1 MALEPGDHFL
11 LRVKTG
17 DRRYRHCVVVSGAI
31 GLAHK
36 VLTPARQVRVQ
47 DFSEDSID
55 AIIPWDGVT
64 LPRRLAGHRSET
76 FLDVDSQGG
85 RFTEEEIDDTIASAA
100 GRVRRR
106 MRSKSP
112 PAHAIADAKP
122 KDDGDDDDSPGASKG
137 AEPRPKEHT
146 GDVADGE
153 GWYVVTGFGAALSGS
168 AISLKGVEHVI
179 LGDMALFM
187 KSKRVC
193 LAVWCRAEDVANRL
207 RELRVRSSG
216 HPSERFQGV
225 DEICVDPAATP
236 LVKEKDKDEVDD
248 LRVLPCHFEKDG
260 RRFRRLQDCE
270 QEYVLEEFVDWPV
283 DGERCIGHSAREL
296 RRGDRSWL
304 QHHDEWMTRSG
315 VAKNDRSSHERKV
328 LCTSLHHFAT
338 YDRLAIVSLAG
349 CEVINARRE
358 LIEFAHQQ
366 SPGAPRWDCSE
377 EFMGFKESREGTL
390 IDPKR
395 LAHVA
400 AVRGQKAKILEVSM
414 KADETRAAWLRRGG
428 SSTDAAPGVP
438 SAPGGRKLTA
448 AAKAKAKAE
457 AKPGGAA
464 DGQDGR

>member
-1 MALEPGDHFL
+1 M
-11 LRVKTG
+11 
-17 DRRYRHCVVVSGAI
+17 

-36 VLTPARQVRVQ
+36 ILTPARHVRVQ
-47 DFSEDSID
+47 DFSEDAID

-64 LPRRLAGHRSET
+64 LPRRLAGHRAEA
-76 FLDVDSQGG
+76 FLDVDSKGG
-85 RFTEEEIDDTIASAA
+85 RFTKEEIEDTIATAA
-100 GRVRRR
+100 GKTRRR
-106 MRSKSP
+106 VRSKSP
-112 PAHAIADAKP
+112 AVPAIADAKRLG
-122 KDDGDDDDSPGASKG
+122 DIDDDEGPGVSKG
-137 AEPRPKEHT
+137 AEPRPKEHVSE
-146 GDVADGE
+146 VADGE
-153 GWYVVTGFGAALSGS
+153 GWYVVTSFGAALSGS
-168 AISLKGVEHVI
+168 AISLKGVEHQI

-187 KSKRVC
+187 KGKRVC
-193 LAVWCRAEDVANRL
+193 LAVWCRAEEVANRL

-216 HPSERFQGV
+216 HPSERFSGV
-225 DEICVDPAATP
+225 DEIYVDPAATP
-236 LVKEKDKDEVDD
+236 RAKEKDKDEVDD

-270 QEYVLEEFVDWPV
+270 QEYVVEEFDDWPV
-283 DGERCIGHSAREL
+283 DGERCIGHSTREL

-315 VAKNDRSSHERKV
+315 VAKNDRSSHEHKV
-328 LCTSLHHFAT
+328 SCTSLHHFTT
-338 YDRLAIVSLAG
+338 YDQLAIVNLAG
-349 CEVINARRE
+349 CEVINVRRE

-366 SPGAPRWDCSE
+366 SPGVPRWDCAE

-428 SSTDAAPGVP
+428 ASSDAPPGAPP
-438 SAPGGRKLTA
+438 APGGRKLTA

-457 AKPGGAA
+457 GKPGGGA
-464 DGQDGR
+464 DGQDAR